1 MRAVRLAN
9 PKSITIQTTVN
20 GFARTFSTS
29 VFSATAGLCYTAE
42 IFRKFGLKYALAPY
56 VYLLVSF
63 VAVDVCM
70 PFHKMNRE
78 IGRFRAESWGMY
90 RFALAR
96 VDAQAE
102 SIASLKG
109 ASAEHKHI
117 RDAYAVHRFD
127 VGYHHYMWAKF
138 QVVNHFFMDAFMR
151 SFGQMWPVLLFP
163 AFTVDSVDQMASVR
177 AEIGVQSLLFDSTM
191 QAARQAMELVRELQ
205 RLVGEVERV
214 TDLYELLEQVG
225 LTML

>member
-1 MRAVRLAN
+1 
-9 PKSITIQTTVN
+9 
-20 GFARTFSTS
+20 
-29 VFSATAGLCYTAE
+29 
-42 IFRKFGLKYALAPY
+42 
-56 VYLLVSF
+56 
-63 VAVDVCM
+63 
-70 PFHKMNRE
+70 
-78 IGRFRAESWGMY
+78 MY

-225 LTML
+225 LTIDVVL